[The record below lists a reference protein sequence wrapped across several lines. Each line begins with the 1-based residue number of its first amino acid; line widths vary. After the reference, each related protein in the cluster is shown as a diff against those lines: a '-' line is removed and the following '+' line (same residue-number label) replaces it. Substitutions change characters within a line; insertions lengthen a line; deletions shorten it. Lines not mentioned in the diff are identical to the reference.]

1 MRLRD
6 PIQAALARK
15 RRQRYPPDL
24 FNGHDALF
32 APMVPTVGT
41 PADRI
46 RAEWAALVP
55 NQAVPMVD
63 LLTGHVERGYY
74 EELPWDE

>member
-1 MRLRD
+1 MKLRD

-15 RRQRYPPDL
+15 RRQRYPPE
-24 FNGHDALF
+24 
-32 APMVPTVGT
+32 
-41 PADRI
+41 DRI